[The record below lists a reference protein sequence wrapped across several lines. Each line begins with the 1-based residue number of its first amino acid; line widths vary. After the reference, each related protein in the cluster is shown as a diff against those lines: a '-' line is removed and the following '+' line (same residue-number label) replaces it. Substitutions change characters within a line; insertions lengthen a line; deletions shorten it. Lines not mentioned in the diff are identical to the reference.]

1 MTLFEILADLEED
14 DDLHLARL
22 LILLGTFVGKNQTGS
37 VEGLTKLAKLDFLLR
52 YPTYLERALEAR
64 KKVIA
69 AENIKPKEEA
79 AVQEHERHSVESA
92 MVRFKF
98 GPWDHRYRRF
108 LNLLI
113 ARGLATVTT
122 EGRTYH
128 ISLTVAGIAKAQEL
142 MNLVDNKELS
152 NRTRV
157 IKRHFN
163 IGGTSLKDFIYETFP
178 EIVSLRLGE
187 EIRHEY

>member
-1 MTLFEILADLEED
+1 MSLFNILADLESD

-22 LILLGTFVGKNQTGS
+22 LILLGAFAGRNKTGT

-52 YPTYLERALEAR
+52 YPVYLERALEAR
-64 KKVIA
+64 KRA
-69 AENIKPKEEA
+69 RQDATIKPKEEA

-113 ARGLATVTT
+113 AHGLATVSL
-122 EGRTYH
+122 EGRAYH
-128 ISLTVAGIAKAQEL
+128 IGLTAAGYAKAQQLAAMEE
-142 MNLVDNKELS
+142 NKDLAS
-152 NRTRV
+152 RTRV
-157 IKRHFN
+157 VKRCFDM
-163 IGGTSLKDFIYETFP
+163 GGTSLKDFIYDTFP

-187 EIRHEY
+187 EIRHAN

>member
-14 DDLHLARL
+14 DNLHLSRL

-52 YPTYLERALEAR
+52 YPVYLERALEAR
-64 KKVIA
+64 RRTKPL
-69 AENIKPKEEA
+69 ENIRPSEEA

-98 GPWDHRYRRF
+98 GPWDHRYRKF

-113 ARGLATVTT
+113 AHGLATVVT

-128 ISLTVAGIAKAQEL
+128 IRLTKAGAARAQDLAALPE
-142 MNLVDNKELS
+142 NKDLAD
-152 NRTRV
+152 RTRV

-163 IGGTSLKDFIYETFP
+163 IGGTSLKDFIYDTFP

>member
-1 MTLFEILADLEED
+1 MTLFEILADLEEN

-52 YPTYLERALEAR
+52 YPVYLERALEAR
-64 KKVIA
+64 KKA
-69 AENIKPKEEA
+69 KPAENIKPEEEA

-113 ARGLATVTT
+113 AHGLATVATK
-122 EGRTYH
+122 GRTYH
-128 ISLTVAGIAKAQEL
+128 ISLTEAGVAKAQEL
-142 MNLVDNKELS
+142 TGLDANKELS
-152 NRTRV
+152 DRTRV